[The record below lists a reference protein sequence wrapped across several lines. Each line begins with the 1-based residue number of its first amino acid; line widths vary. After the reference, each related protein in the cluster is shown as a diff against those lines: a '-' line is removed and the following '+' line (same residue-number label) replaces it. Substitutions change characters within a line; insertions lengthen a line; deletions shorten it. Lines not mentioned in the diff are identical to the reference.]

1 MQTVNLTLDLV
12 NKVLAYLG
20 ERPFGEVYLLIGAIQ
35 REAQPQLPVEE
46 PVEEPVE
53 QTEEATE

>member
-46 PVEEPVE
+46 PVE